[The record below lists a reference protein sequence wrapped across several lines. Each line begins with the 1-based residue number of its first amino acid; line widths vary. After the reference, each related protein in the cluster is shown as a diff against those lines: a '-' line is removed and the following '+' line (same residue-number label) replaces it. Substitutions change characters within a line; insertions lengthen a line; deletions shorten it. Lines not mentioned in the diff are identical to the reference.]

1 MCVKSIAGQTRDIFF
16 ETYCIL
22 ICIGFCTT
30 FFCHQLLSLQLAR
43 VSIDATDN
51 IECRTVQIYRR
62 QSLSAVGE
70 KVPCT
75 VQSLCDGLKSHL
87 RLKQVWG
94 IAISNQ
100 PTWCTYSTD
109 SRTSFS
115 ALPPR
120 MSSWSSNRRRFLTW
134 RYLRYSAYVK
144 YRKLN
149 TRLVVVVIVV
159 HCTGS
164 HTEASERA
172 DWELMMAGWM
182 TKAAPVLDGHFFIGL
197 HHISD
202 VAFWKHLTHSKS
214 YYCQ

>member
-87 RLKQVWG
+87 RLKQV
-94 IAISNQ
+94 
-100 PTWCTYSTD
+100 
-109 SRTSFS
+109 
-115 ALPPR
+115 
-120 MSSWSSNRRRFLTW
+120 
-134 RYLRYSAYVK
+134 
-144 YRKLN
+144 
-149 TRLVVVVIVV
+149 
-159 HCTGS
+159 
-164 HTEASERA
+164 
-172 DWELMMAGWM
+172 
-182 TKAAPVLDGHFFIGL
+182 
-197 HHISD
+197 
-202 VAFWKHLTHSKS
+202 
-214 YYCQ
+214 